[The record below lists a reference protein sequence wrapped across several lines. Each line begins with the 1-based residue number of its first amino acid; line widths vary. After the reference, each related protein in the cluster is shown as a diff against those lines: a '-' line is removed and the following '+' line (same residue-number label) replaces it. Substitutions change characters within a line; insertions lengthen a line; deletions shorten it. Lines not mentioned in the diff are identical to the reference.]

1 MRAARMSS
9 LLKHTTPLCAKKTA
23 SAAAPPQLVLV
34 ATSWFLALTC
44 LWPHRLNHF
53 NVGCSIF
60 EQGRYGLILQH
71 HATAGKLRRE
81 RAHTFFTDGIRML
94 SILHYLTQTRA
105 QRQLLSPT

>member
-1 MRAARMSS
+1 MASMRAARMSS
-9 LLKHTTPLCAKKTA
+9 LLMHTTPLCAKKTA

-44 LWPHRLNHF
+44 LWPHRLNRF

-81 RAHTFFTDGIRML
+81 RAHTFFAHGIHR
-94 SILHYLTQTRA
+94 
-105 QRQLLSPT
+105 P